1 MDETPDER
9 PSLLMPGLW
18 IAGAAVVTLTL
29 VGVVG
34 AMGYSSES
42 GGMLASN
49 LAAFPLGFVCTGA
62 AVAVIVHFLVK
73 GGPLRLA
80 VPMGCGCLGGI
91 GMLFGLT
98 VFYAAIWPSL

>member
-1 MDETPDER
+1 MDEVPDEG
-9 PSLLMPGLW
+9 PSFLMPGLW
-18 IAGAAVVTLTL
+18 MAATALVTLA
-29 VGVVG
+29 VVG
-34 AMGYSSES
+34 AVGVMGYGSES
-42 GGMLASN
+42 AGMLASN

-62 AVAVIVHFLVK
+62 AVAVVVHFVVK

-91 GMLFGLT
+91 GLLVGLT